1 MEINKVVFGTD
12 VLIDLTAD
20 TVTPAKLYKGA
31 TAHAKDGTTITGTAE
46 VTVVGTKLV
55 MPEGLITVS

>member
-12 VLIDLTAD
+12 VLIDLTTD
-20 TVTPAKLYKGA
+20 TVTPAKLYKGV
-31 TAHAKDGTTITGTAE
+31 TAHAKDGTSITGTAE

>member
-20 TVTPAKLYKGA
+20 TVTPEKLYKGA
-31 TAHAKDGTTITGTAE
+31 TAHAKNGTRITGTAE
-46 VTVVGTKLV
+46 CTVVGTKLV
-55 MPEGLITVS
+55 MPEGLVTVS